1 MTQIQYKIYQL
12 SLPEYLLY
20 GTLYF
25 LLSAVISYLFYD
37 SLTPVI
43 FTSPLIV
50 IYYKYIS
57 RFLCAKKK
65 NILILQFRDM
75 LNSISASLNS
85 GYSIENSIKEA
96 GREMLVLYG
105 EASYIHSELN
115 LMQKKLAINIPIE
128 KIFSDFAVR
137 SQCDDIIIF
146 SQILVIAKRSGGDL
160 ISIIKSSSRTIGEK
174 IDISREIASALSSRK
189 YEQNIMFFM
198 PVAIMIYIRI
208 FSKGF
213 FDSVYHNITGILI
226 MSLCLSIYI
235 LAVIIG
241 LKLSAVK
248 I

>member
-1 MTQIQYKIYQL
+1 MTQIQYAIYRL
-12 SLPEYLLY
+12 SFPEYLLY
-20 GTLYF
+20 GILYF

-43 FTSPLIV
+43 FTVPLIV

-57 RFLCAKKK
+57 RFLCTKRK
-65 NILILQFRDM
+65 NILIIQFRDM
-75 LNSISASLNS
+75 INSISASLSS

-96 GREMLVLYG
+96 GREMLILYG
-105 EASYIHSELN
+105 DASYIYGELS

-137 SQCDDIIIF
+137 SQCDAIIMF
-146 SQILVIAKRSGGDL
+146 SQILVIAKRNGGDL
-160 ISIIKSSSRTIGEK
+160 ISIIKSSSHTIGEK

-189 YEQNIMFFM
+189 YEQNIMFLM

-208 FSKGF
+208 SSKGF

-226 MSLCLSIYI
+226 MSLSLILYI

-241 LKLSAVK
+241 FKLSIVK